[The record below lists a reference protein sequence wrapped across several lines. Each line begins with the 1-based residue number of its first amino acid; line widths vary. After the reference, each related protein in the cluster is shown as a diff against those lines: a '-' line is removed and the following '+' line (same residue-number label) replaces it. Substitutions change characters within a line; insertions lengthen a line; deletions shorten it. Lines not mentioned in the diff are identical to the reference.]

1 MTTSH
6 PMKTNIHLAL
16 KTLSAGSLLAAV
28 LLLSP
33 PTLRAA
39 TEETLDKTFTV
50 SPGGTLVADVDFG
63 AIEVSSRTGNEVK
76 VHVWRNVSR
85 RTKADEEQFLRD
97 RPVTFSQEG
106 DTVTIRSRS
115 DKKGNSSWRG
125 SQRTEGK
132 DTITVPAK
140 FNARLK
146 TSGGGIEVRDLI
158 GDVNTRTSGG
168 GLKFVHVSGSV
179 DGHTS
184 GGGIRANDC
193 EGTLKIE
200 TSGGGIHV
208 AGGKGTLE
216 GKTSGGSVEVSEFLG
231 PVRVETSGGGV
242 SIENVVGKVNGST
255 SGGSISASFS
265 SPLADDVRLET
276 SGGGVTMRVTAD
288 SAFNLDASTSGGGVS
303 SDLPVTVVGAIARG
317 HLKGAVN
324 GGGKS
329 AVLRTSGGGIH
340 VKKI

>member
-1 MTTSH
+1 
-6 PMKTNIHLAL
+6 MKAKT
-16 KTLSAGSLLAAV
+16 TLSLKILNASSALAAA
-28 LLLSP
+28 LLLSAP
-33 PTLRAA
+33 ILRAE

-50 SPGGTLVADVDFG
+50 TAGGTLVADVDFG
-63 AIEVSSRTGNEVK
+63 AIEVSSQAANEVTI
-76 VHVWRNVSR
+76 HIWRKVSR
-85 RTKADEEQFLRD
+85 RTKAEEEQFLRD
-97 RPVTFSQEG
+97 RPVAFTQEG
-106 DTVTIRSRS
+106 NTVTIRSRS
-115 DKKGNSSWRG
+115 DKKSSSSWRG

-132 DTITVPAK
+132 YTITVPAK

-146 TSGGGIEVRDLI
+146 TSGGGIEVRDLA
-158 GDVNTRTSGG
+158 GEVNAHTSGG

-193 EGTLKIE
+193 DGTLKIE

-216 GKTSGGSVEVSEFLG
+216 GKTSGGSIEVSEFRG

-255 SGGSISASFS
+255 SGGSISASFA

-276 SGGGVTMRVTAD
+276 SGGGVTMRVPAD
-288 SAFNLDASTSGGGVS
+288 SAFDLDASTSGGGVS
-303 SDLPVTVVGAIARG
+303 SDLPVTVVGAAVRG
-317 HLKGAVN
+317 QLKGAVN